1 MTSVADVFS
10 DYRTK
15 IRTTLETFGGKHDE
29 VEIYG
34 GEPGD
39 LGLAGGPDSLS
50 WEING
55 DLASVAAAGMAAIIM
70 EVLHPSVMAGV
81 STQSTFRTQPLRRA
95 QNTLGYV

>member
-39 LGLAGGPDSLS
+39 LGLAGGPDFWQVHGLS
-50 WEING
+50 GG
-55 DLASVAAAGMAAIIM
+55 DTLNVRSGPSSGNSVVGRLVEAYWRW
-70 EVLHPSVMAGV
+70 L
-81 STQSTFRTQPLRRA
+81 L
-95 QNTLGYV
+95 LGAMRSS